1 MEACDWFKTDENI
14 GGTSAIFLLC
24 LNPERIRLFNKTQG
38 THGFRARLNHGPLQ
52 VSNVGEANVPNAFRV
67 LLHVL
72 SASTLISGMAGTDSF
87 LWAWAHFLLTASH
100 LEHKLCVFYFLPKA
114 SPV

>member
-1 MEACDWFKTDENI
+1 MEASDWFKIDENT

-24 LNPERIRLFNKTQG
+24 LNPECIRLFNKTQG
-38 THGFRARLNHGPLQ
+38 THGFRARLNHSPLE
-52 VSNVGEANVPNAFRV
+52 VRNVVEANVSDAFRV
-67 LLHVL
+67 LLRVL
-72 SASTLISGMAGTDSF
+72 LASTLISVMAETDSF

-100 LEHKLCVFYFLPKA
+100 PEHKLCVFYFLPKA